1 MKAMSGKQSKEEEA
15 RLKAERAFRRAE
27 RLQQS
32 EQRLLDEER
41 RYQDFLAKTKRLREL
56 RLAKE
61 AAVNTPTKKG
71 QPMKPA

>member
-1 MKAMSGKQSKEEEA
+1 MSRKQSKEEEA
-15 RLKAERAFRRAE
+15 WRKAERAFRAAE

-32 EQRLLDEER
+32 EQRVVDEER
-41 RYQDFLAKTKRLREL
+41 RHDDMLAKTKRLREL

-71 QPMKPA
+71 QPRKSA